1 MTHSGPMQPTDP
13 VADAWRRLL
22 EQWDDDDAHCKFIGL
37 CATMDRLPDA
47 GRLYREVRESDGERR
62 AIAEKQIDRLLAHAM
77 QSLEAHRTEPPKR
90 SPRTLLL
97 IAVLVMLGMIAAASW
112 LAR

>member
-1 MTHSGPMQPTDP
+1 MTPTDP
-13 VADAWRRLL
+13 IDDAWGRLL
-22 EQWDDDDAHCKFIGL
+22 SQWDDDEAHGKFIGL
-37 CATMDRLPDA
+37 CATMGCLPEA
-47 GRLYREVRESDGERR
+47 GRLYREVRETDPERR
-62 AIAEKQIDRLLAHAM
+62 AMAEKQIDRLLTHAM

-97 IAVLVMLGMIAAASW
+97 VAILMMLGMIAAASW